1 MKLNELMEKY
11 GDYEVKEGFMDLLE
25 KPKPKSVWDLKNGD
39 VYYFLTSYGY
49 VMKTVWVNTDAD
61 NEKLSIGNAFLTE
74 EDAEFARE
82 RLKVI
87 TELKRYAKEFS
98 DEDWARGS
106 CVKKY
111 YIYYN
116 WSKGKVF
123 ANYNY
128 YVSYGNQLLF
138 ESGEK
143 AQEAIDAVG
152 EERIKKYYF
161 GVKV

>member
-11 GDYEVKEGFMDLLE
+11 GDYEVKEGFIDLLE

-87 TELKRYAKEFS
+87 AELKKCAREFS
-98 DEDWARGS
+98 DEEWMNQS
-106 CVKKY
+106 IEKY
-111 YIYYN
+111 YIVFDYKAYAIKIDYVCY
-116 WSKGKVF
+116 SKDRDIYFGSGKKHKKPS
-123 ANYNY
+123 NR
-128 YVSYGNQLLF
+128 S
-138 ESGEK
+138 
-143 AQEAIDAVG
+143 
-152 EERIKKYYF
+152 ERI
-161 GVKV
+161 V

>member
-1 MKLNELMEKY
+1 M
-11 GDYEVKEGFMDLLE
+11 LE
-25 KPKPKSVWDLKNGD
+25 KPKPKSVYDLKNGD

-74 EDAEFARE
+74 KDAEFEAE

-87 TELKRYAKEFS
+87 AELKKYAKEFS
-98 DEDWARGS
+98 DEDWARNNR
-106 CVKKY
+106 VQKY

-116 WSKGKVF
+116 WSTGNLF

-128 YVSYGNQLLF
+128 EVSYGNQLLF

-143 AQEAIDAVG
+143 AKEAIAAVG
-152 EERIKKYYF
+152 EDRIKKYYF
-161 GVKV
+161 GVKG

>member
-1 MKLNELMEKY
+1 MKLSELMEEY

-49 VMKTVWVNTDAD
+49 VMKTVWFNNDED
-61 NEKLSIGNAFLTE
+61 NDKLSIGNAFLTE

-87 TELKRYAKEFS
+87 AELKKYAKEFS
-98 DEDWARGS
+98 DEQWKDN
-106 CVKKY
+106 KTQKY
-111 YIYYN
+111 YIVYRYN
-116 WSKGKVF
+116 DDYIISILTYTSKCSVL
-123 ANYNY
+123 Y
-128 YVSYGNQLLF
+128 F
-138 ESGEK
+138 ESSKK

-161 GVKV
+161 GMRE